1 MRLSLE
7 SLGQMRSRFAS
18 TVIGAD
24 LSRLS
29 EGNRLAVA
37 KLIEAARLMD
47 AVCDEQ
53 YWSGSRAMRSSLEA
67 DASELGQSRLQFFR
81 LNGGPWSAL
90 DHYTPFVEDV
100 PARPPHANFYPED
113 ITTAEFEAWLKTLD
127 DAERA
132 KATGFFHVI
141 RRDEKGGLKT
151 VPFSEEYREFLEPAA
166 QLLREAAD
174 LTDSESLANFLRLRA
189 DAFLSN
195 DYAASDIAW
204 LQLDSPIEVCIG
216 PYETYLDEFRGAK
229 AAFEAYVALRDD
241 EKTDLLAKFSRYMQ
255 FIEDRLPMHK
265 RYRNP
270 NVASA
275 APIRVVN
282 LLLGTGN
289 ANHGVQTA
297 AFNLPNDDAIVAVHG
312 TKQTM
317 LRNVQ
322 EAKFAQVL
330 TPIGTELLHPSHQA
344 NLSFDAFFTFILMH
358 ELCHG
363 LGPHGITV
371 KGRKTAVRLELKE
384 TYSAIEEAKADV
396 CGLLAL
402 QMLIDEGVVEPKLAD
417 EMYHTFVA
425 GIFRSI
431 RFGIGEA
438 HGASNVMQFNW
449 LRDARAVTF
458 DTKTQTFKVNVK
470 RVKAAL
476 KEFAAVILRIE
487 ARGDYKG
494 AKALLKRYAVMRPA
508 TKRALD
514 RLAHVPVDIEPAYTT
529 AEELTAAK

>member
-1 MRLSLE
+1 MRISLE
-7 SLGQMRSRFAS
+7 SLGGMRTKFAP

-37 KLIEAARLMD
+37 KIVQAAQLMD
-47 AVCDEQ
+47 AICDEQ
-53 YWSGSRAMRSSLEA
+53 YWSGTRALRAALEA
-67 DASELGQSRLQFFR
+67 DASELAQQRLQFFR
-81 LNGGPWSAL
+81 LNGGPWSTL
-90 DHYTPFVEDV
+90 DHYAPFVEGV
-100 PARPPHANFYPED
+100 PARPPHANFYPDD
-113 ITTAEFEAWLKTLD
+113 ITTDEFEAWLKTLD

-132 KATGFFHVI
+132 AATGFFHVI
-141 RRDEKGGLKT
+141 RRDERGALKT

-195 DYAASDIAW
+195 DYVASDIAW
-204 LQLDSPIEVCIG
+204 LNLDSPIEVCIG

-241 EKTDLLAKFSRYMQ
+241 ENTELLAKFSRYMQ
-255 FIEDRLPMHK
+255 FIEDRLPMHW

-270 NVASA
+270 KVAAS

-282 LLLGTGN
+282 LILGSGN

-297 AFNLPNDDAIVAVHG
+297 AFNLPNDDAIVAEHG

-330 TPIGTELLHPSHQA
+330 VPIGKTLLHPSHQA

-363 LGPHGITV
+363 LGPHGIKV
-371 KGRKTAVRLELKE
+371 KGRKSSVRLELKE

-402 QMLIDEGVVEPKLAD
+402 QMLVEEGVVERKLED

-438 HGASNVMQFNW
+438 HGASNVVQFNW
-449 LRDARAVTF
+449 LRDRRAVTF
-458 DTKTQTFKVNVK
+458 DNKTNTFKVNVK

-476 KEFAAVILRIE
+476 KELAAHVLRIE
-487 ARGDYKG
+487 ARGDYEG

-508 TKRALD
+508 TKRALA
-514 RLAHVPVDIEPAYTT
+514 RLTHVPVDIEPDYK
-529 AEELTAAK
+529 TAAQITAAS